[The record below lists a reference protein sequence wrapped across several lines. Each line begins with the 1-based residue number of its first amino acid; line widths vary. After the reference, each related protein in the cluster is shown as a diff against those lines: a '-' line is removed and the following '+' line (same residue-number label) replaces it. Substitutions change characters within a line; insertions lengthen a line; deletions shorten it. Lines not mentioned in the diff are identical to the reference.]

1 MGCLTK
7 KISQNKEKLYIQAP
21 SIQKFILEALK
32 FNIVK
37 IKGFF
42 QNIVDTLLFHATL
55 WNAF

>member
-21 SIQKFILEALK
+21 SIQKFISEALN
-32 FNIVK
+32 FNVVE

-42 QNIVDTLLFHATL
+42 QNIVDTLLLHATL